1 MKKILFLPF
10 FTTFIYLFSIT
21 NLVSSS
27 DDLTGINL
35 QCKNDYAEGN
45 LNYHAGLKFLDDKM
59 VEFRQIYFDK
69 YQQYQE
75 PFPKDTYAF
84 YEKGIVKYQATK
96 KKISGFGQVDT
107 FEVIEIDLRKKFTSS
122 VKTEEDLN
130 LNEHFVENKKYI
142 KKPYIFRENLRSTFL
157 SLPICEKVEFDIIR
171 DFIKKYD
178 HMKERILI
186 KKEKNKI

>member
-10 FTTFIYLFSIT
+10 FTSFIYLFSIT

-84 YEKGIVKYQATK
+84 YEKGIVKYGN
-96 KKISGFGQVDT
+96 KKISGFGQVDI
-107 FEVIEIDLRKKFTSS
+107 VIEIFKK
-122 VKTEEDLN
+122 N
-130 LNEHFVENKKYI
+130 LFSKGGRFKF
-142 KKPYIFRENLRSTFL
+142 K
-157 SLPICEKVEFDIIR
+157 
-171 DFIKKYD
+171 
-178 HMKERILI
+178 
-186 KKEKNKI
+186 

>member
-1 MKKILFLPF
+1 M
-10 FTTFIYLFSIT
+10 
-21 NLVSSS
+21 
-27 DDLTGINL
+27 
-35 QCKNDYAEGN
+35 
-45 LNYHAGLKFLDDKM
+45 
-59 VEFRQIYFDK
+59 
-69 YQQYQE
+69 
-75 PFPKDTYAF
+75 
-84 YEKGIVKYQATK
+84 
-96 KKISGFGQVDT
+96 
-107 FEVIEIDLRKKFTSS
+107 IEIDLRKKFTSS

-130 LNEHFVENKKYI
+130 LNEHFVKNKKYI